1 MSCESLLFSGCSY
14 RGYYTAYAFAFTD
27 TSLTPTD
34 VTGWDFALTLY
45 RTSGGKPA
53 GGPAVKAFTV
63 GGGQVTVGTT
73 DGRISVEF
81 PAAEALALAAGSYW
95 AEARATDSLG
105 LLRLVGTDPD
115 WVHHETGLGGSS

>member
-14 RGYYTAYAFAFTD
+14 RGYYTAYTFAFTD
-27 TSLTPTD
+27 EDGVPTD
-34 VTGWDFALTLY
+34 VTGWDFSLTLY
-45 RTSGGKPA
+45 RAGGGKPA

-73 DGRISVEF
+73 DGLVSVEF

-95 AEARATDSLG
+95 AEARATDTLG
-105 LLRLVGTDPD
+105 KPRLVGTDPA